1 MMRVRVGSL
10 LSVLVAI
17 VPSGFAADPTPED
30 VVKKLKEVAAEDIKH
45 DTVKFNGKI
54 KIGTNKQNYLTWAI
68 PDLNSLG
75 GGSAAVIYTLE
86 AVRKYS
92 PDKAVTEEL
101 NKQAPAIEKTVA
113 DFIRV
118 ERLKGGKLASADYE
132 KFNGTVK
139 KIYHDVM
146 AAAAKQKKLKGAV
159 GGFPDHRFSELQLF
173 TVTVRTSSKKGTVY
187 ATPLL
192 SYRKAKAENRTPELT
207 AYAQGSVA
215 KMGGVYWY
223 EVQKTPKARTSGRVS
238 PEIAKGG
245 DFIFAD

>member
-1 MMRVRVGSL
+1 
-10 LSVLVAI
+10 LVAI

-30 VVKKLKEVAAEDIKH
+30 VVKELKEVAAEDIKH
-45 DTVKFNGKI
+45 DSVKFDGKI

-75 GGSAAVIYTLE
+75 DRSAAVIYTIE

-92 PDKAVTEEL
+92 PDKAVTDEL
-101 NKQAPAIEKTVA
+101 NKQAPAIEKAVTEFV
-113 DFIRV
+113 RL
-118 ERLKGGKLASADYE
+118 ERSKGSKLASGDYN
-132 KFNGTVK
+132 KFDATVR
-139 KIYHDVM
+139 KIYDGVM
-146 AAAAKQKKLKGAV
+146 AAVAKQKNLKGAL
-159 GGFPDHRFSELQLF
+159 GGFPDHRFSTFQLF
-173 TVTVRTSSKKGTVY
+173 TVTVRTSSRQGTVY

-192 SYRKAKAENRTPELT
+192 SYRKAKAANRTPELT
-207 AYAQGSVA
+207 AYAQGSLA

-223 EVQKTPKARTSGRVS
+223 EVQKTPQARTTGRVS